1 MPLLLRRIG
10 AGLGVV
16 LLQWLVFQ
24 RLGLWGV
31 VPDVVL
37 LFVALV
43 AIKRGRLAGAVAGFS
58 AGLLMDLLTNPAMFG
73 LNALVKTLIG
83 FVVGLFRSDQGE
95 NTRVAP
101 PQALVGALVVAV
113 VHNGLVTIL
122 LALDQGTRTPFLIV
136 GLWLGG
142 AVYTAVVAFVAS
154 LFSTR
159 TSR

>member
-10 AGLGVV
+10 AGIGVV
-16 LLQWLVFQ
+16 LLQWLVFG

-58 AGLLMDLLTNPAMFG
+58 AGLVMDILTNPTMFG
-73 LNALVKTLIG
+73 LNALVKTLMG

-95 NTRVAP
+95 NTRINP
-101 PQALVGALVVAV
+101 PQALVGALVVGV
-113 VHNGLVTIL
+113 VQNGLMTIL
-122 LALDQGTRTPFLIV
+122 LALDQNTRTPFLIA

-142 AVYTAVVAFVAS
+142 AVYTAVVAFVAA
-154 LFSTR
+154 LFSAPR
-159 TSR
+159 GR